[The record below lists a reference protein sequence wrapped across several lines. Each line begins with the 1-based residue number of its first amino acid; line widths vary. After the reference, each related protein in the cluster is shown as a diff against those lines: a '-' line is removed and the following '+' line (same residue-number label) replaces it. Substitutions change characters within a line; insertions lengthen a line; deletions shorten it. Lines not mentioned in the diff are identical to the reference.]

1 MCDELISRLER
12 YSEQCIS
19 ERLDADFARAVSEVK
34 ETLKAAKNE
43 LCLHCGRYK
52 KAHLG
57 NCDGCRWRVN
67 NE

>member
-12 YSEQCIS
+12 YSEKCLA
-19 ERLDADFARAVSEVK
+19 ERFDADFAKAVSEVK

-57 NCDGCRWRVN
+57 KCDGCRWR
-67 NE
+67 E